1 MESISKWFNDLLD
14 PNSSK
19 SSARF
24 LNIFGGV
31 IFGSVYVA
39 DFIMQRKF
47 NVDATEILALYYAGV
62 YGTSGVISWAR
73 GKLDLQKGNT
83 NG

>member
-1 MESISKWFNDLLD
+1 MKEFVIGLFNSESAI
-14 PNSSK
+14 

-24 LNIFGGV
+24 LNIFGGL

-39 DFIMQRKF
+39 DFVLHKSF

-62 YGTSGVISWAR
+62 YGTSGVISWSK
-73 GKLDLQKGNT
+73 GKLDVSKSA
-83 NG
+83 